1 MKNLT
6 TEFNYVLPKMIC
18 FKLNYCEDNQ
28 QRLAMIEEYQSKLMY
43 KENIYNCEDLV
54 IYMNIGTYRQLAKS
68 YPCARAICGMEIHID
83 ICLAYMEFRIQEK
96 KEVDNMQFEYFEPY
110 IPNFMKKDYSE
121 YLPSSYIINEG
132 ATILFYSCGKVI
144 SKRNKNDKFDK
155 ELGFLVAFFKKWWNG
170 SKQSQ
175 KNVIN
180 SVSDLKTFMFEFFV
194 AKTEMPKE
202 KARKYLANLKVEK
215 K

>member
-1 MKNLT
+1 MKQ
-6 TEFNYVLPKMIC
+6 IC
-18 FKLNYCEDNQ
+18 FRLLNDCEDNQ
-28 QRLAMIEEYQSKLMY
+28 QILTVIEEYQNKFMWRA
-43 KENIYNCEDLV
+43 NIYYCKDLV
-54 IYMNIGTYRQLAKS
+54 IYMNMDTYNKLTKDYS
-68 YPCARAICGMEIHID
+68 YKKEICGMKIKID
-83 ICLAYMEFRIQEK
+83 LRLCYMEFRIQEK
-96 KEVDNMQFEYFEPY
+96 KEVDNMQKVYFEPY
-110 IPNFMKKDYSE
+110 IPNFIKKDYSE
-121 YLPSSYIINEG
+121 YLPNNYIINEG

-155 ELGFLVAFFKKWWNG
+155 ELGFLVAFFKMWWNG

-215 K
+215 R